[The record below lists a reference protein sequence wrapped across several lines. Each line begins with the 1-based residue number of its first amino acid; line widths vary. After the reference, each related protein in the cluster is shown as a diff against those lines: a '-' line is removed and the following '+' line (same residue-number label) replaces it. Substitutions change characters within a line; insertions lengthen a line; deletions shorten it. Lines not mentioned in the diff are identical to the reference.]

1 MQFIIKDYG
10 SLCYLSIGS
19 NCPLCA
25 KKIYLASISTIFRLD
40 FGYNNMFFVV
50 HVFQYKRVHTTGVTS
65 GAGTAYPS
73 GAPDFTSGF

>member
-1 MQFIIKDYG
+1 MNILCAI
-10 SLCYLSIGS
+10 CYLSIGS

-50 HVFQYKRVHTTGVTS
+50 HVFQYKRVQS
-65 GAGTAYPS
+65 RMLYGTV
-73 GAPDFTSGF
+73 G